1 MNRKI
6 LFWPLA
12 AVLLT
17 ACEKGLDVGVDGI
30 STDGGQVKNS
40 VLQVRTRA
48 GGSAYDEA
56 TVSYPVTVYVFRGG
70 SSDGSFC
77 LTAVPD
83 WDSVTAT
90 RSDSLKEWRRGSL
103 RSAFI
108 FSTPQ
113 NILFCT
119 FSEEYTNYSYPPNN
133 LNKA

>member
-1 MNRKI
+1 MDDI
-6 LFWPLA
+6 
-12 AVLLT
+12 
-17 ACEKGLDVGVDGI
+17 EDVG
-30 STDGGQVKNS
+30 SGQVANS
-40 VLQVRTRA
+40 LLQVRTKS
-48 GGSAYDEA
+48 GGTAVDE
-56 TVSYPVTVYVFRGG
+56 TTMSYPVTVYVFRGG

-103 RSAFI
+103 RSASI

-113 NILFCT
+113 KILFCT